1 MAGDWIRMRTS
12 LYRDPKVILISDALM
27 DKDSELSRYVSQVTR
42 RDCNVTR
49 NVMRNVT
56 VGALVTVWGVVR
68 TQGSRDGDDAIISGA
83 TLSVIDDISDIAG
96 FGEAM
101 ASVGWAS
108 ESTQGLVFPRFFEEH
123 NSDYESQK
131 AKNRE
136 RQRRYREAK
145 KRNVTVTLRNAP
157 REEERREEKS
167 VKGSPPT
174 PPKGGKGSGKDFDPL
189 SVGLPPELDCDSFR
203 AAWKLWCDHRREIGK
218 RLTPQATSQ
227 QLAKLATFGAADAV
241 VKIETAVANGWQGV
255 VFADSRGSPRQPKST
270 DKFAGNREFLE
281 RLKNGRDPI
290 QPTDG
295 ATDGDGGQ
303 ALLGG

>member
-1 MAGDWIRMRTS
+1 MAGEWIKMRTN
-12 LYRDPKVILISDALM
+12 LWDDP
-27 DKDSELSRYVSQVTR
+27 R
-42 RDCNVTR
+42 
-49 NVMRNVT
+49 
-56 VGALVTVWGVVR
+56 VVAVCDR
-68 TQGSRDGDDAIISGA
+68 
-83 TLSVIDDISDIAG
+83 LDISEATAIGAFFWLWSMADSHSEDGVLAALTPGGVDRKVGIKG
-96 FGEAM
+96 FAEAVE
-101 ASVGWAS
+101 SVGWLSISDGHIVIERFGEHNGRSAKRRIS
-108 ESTQGLVFPRFFEEH
+108 ES
-123 NSDYESQK
+123 
-131 AKNRE
+131 
-136 RQRRYREAK
+136 RRKMSARDAD
-145 KRNVTVTLRNAP
+145 TLRTGCGQDADTDGTSCAP
-157 REEERREEKS
+157 RRRRRTRTKD
-167 VKGSPPT
+167 VPNGTSPPT
-174 PPKGGKGSGKDFDPL
+174 PPKGGEGSAKDFDPL
-189 SVGLPPELDCDSFR
+189 SVDLPPELDCDSFR